1 MTSGREN
8 EQGACR
14 ADATAR
20 MFPPTRW
27 TQVEMAGDGDALA
40 LEEVCARY
48 WGPARKFLQ
57 ALGADEEDA
66 KDLAQEFFADW
77 AQPRQLARLEPGKG
91 RLRSYLKQ
99 SLRRRLLDLWRARR
113 TSSKGGGWTAVEL
126 EEAEAGEMAGGLVQA
141 ASMACDREWA
151 QAALAGALE
160 KLRQTYA
167 ARNREAVFQAVLP
180 SLAGAAEVPGLS
192 GAARAAGLNA
202 TSFKVEVFRLR
213 RRFEGAL
220 RLEIAATVGAAED
233 IDDEARYLLTVLAR
247 HGSLEEEK
255 TKNMPGSL

>member
-1 MTSGREN
+1 MTPGNEN
-8 EQGACR
+8 QQGACR
-14 ADATAR
+14 AEATAR
-20 MFPPTRW
+20 VFPPTRW
-27 TQVEMAGDGDALA
+27 TQVAAAGGGDALA

-48 WGPARKFLQ
+48 WEPARKFLR
-57 ALGADEEDA
+57 ALGASEEDA

-99 SLRRRLLDLWRARR
+99 ALRRRLFDLVRERRAAAR
-113 TSSKGGGWTAVEL
+113 GGGWTEVDL
-126 EEAEAGEMAGGLVQA
+126 EAAEAAETESGRAEA
-141 ASMACDREWA
+141 ASMQYDREWA
-151 QAALAGALE
+151 ETALAGALE
-160 KLRQTYA
+160 KLRRAYE

-180 SLAGAAEVPGLS
+180 SLAGAEGASGLS
-192 GAARAAGLNA
+192 DAARAAGLNA

-220 RLEIAATVGAAED
+220 RLEISATVGADED

-247 HGSLEEEK
+247 HGGLEEEK
-255 TKNMPGSL
+255 